1 MRTTFACLFF
11 TGAIAGTIAGCQGGT
26 GTEQPGNDTIKTDT
40 MAAAPVDMNNRLT
53 DEEKNAGWQLLFDG
67 TSKSNFHVFNKKSDG
82 SAWQVADGAL
92 QLDTTN
98 IKDGKITGG
107 GDLVT
112 NEEYESFDLKLEWK
126 IAPGG
131 NSGILFYVQE
141 GPSFGETYHTGP
153 EMQVLDN
160 AAHPDAKITKHRA
173 GDLYDLITSSPETV
187 KPAGEWNQVEVISN
201 KGALEF
207 HLNGTKV
214 LSTTMWDDNWKKMI
228 AASKFKQW
236 KGFGTYKKGRIALQD
251 HGNSVWYRN
260 IKIKKL

>member
-1 MRTTFACLFF
+1 MRTTFACLILA
-11 TGAIAGTIAGCQGGT
+11 GAIAGCQGGA
-26 GTEQPGNDTIKTDT
+26 GTNQPETDTTKTDT
-40 MAAAPVDMNNRLT
+40 MAAAPVKMKNNMLT

-67 TSKSNFHVFNKKSDG
+67 ASKSNFHVFNKKSDG
-82 SAWQVADGAL
+82 SAWQVTDGAL
-92 QLDTTN
+92 HLDTTTRTN
-98 IKDGKITGG
+98 DKIVGG

-126 IAPGG
+126 IDPGG
-131 NSGILFYVQE
+131 NSGIMFYVQE

-160 AAHPDAKITKHRA
+160 AAHSDAKIDKHRA
-173 GDLYDLITSSPETV
+173 GDLYDLIASSPETV

-207 HLNGTKV
+207 HLNGVKV
-214 LSTTMWDDNWKKMI
+214 LSTTMWDDAWKKMI

-236 KGFGTYKKGRIALQD
+236 RGFGAYQKGRIALQD

>member
-1 MRTTFACLFF
+1 MRTTFACLI
-11 TGAIAGTIAGCQGGT
+11 IAGAIAGCQGNSGT
-26 GTEQPGNDTIKTDT
+26 QQPGTDSTKTDT
-40 MAAAPVDMNNRLT
+40 MAPAPVEITTNILT
-53 DEEKNAGWQLLFDG
+53 EEEKNAGWQLLFDG
-67 TSKSNFHVFNKKSDG
+67 ASKSNFHVFNKKSDG
-82 SAWQVADGAL
+82 SAWQVADGAIH
-92 QLDTTN
+92 LDTTN
-98 IKDGKITGG
+98 LKDGKIVGG
-107 GDLVT
+107 GDLLT

-126 IAPGG
+126 IDPGG

-160 AAHPDAKITKHRA
+160 AAHPDAKINKHRA

-214 LSTTMWDDNWKKMI
+214 LATTMWDDAWKKMI

-236 KGFGTYKKGRIALQD
+236 SGFGTYKKGRIALQD

-260 IKIKKL
+260 IRIKKL

>member
-1 MRTTFACLFF
+1 MRTIFACLI
-11 TGAIAGTIAGCQGGT
+11 IAGAIAGCQGNSGT
-26 GTEQPGNDTIKTDT
+26 QQPVTDSTKTDT
-40 MAAAPVDMNNRLT
+40 MAPAPVEMKTNVLT
-53 DEEKNAGWQLLFDG
+53 EEEKTAGWQLLFDG
-67 TSKSNFHVFNKKSDG
+67 ASKSNFHVFNKKTDG

-92 QLDTTN
+92 HLDTTTKN
-98 IKDGKITGG
+98 KGKIVGG

-112 NEEYESFDLKLEWK
+112 NDEYESFDLKLEWK
-126 IAPGG
+126 IDSGG
-131 NSGILFYVQE
+131 NSGIMFYVQE

-160 AAHPDAKITKHRA
+160 AAHPDAKIIKHRA

-207 HLNGTKV
+207 HLNGTKI
-214 LSTTMWDDNWKKMI
+214 LATTMWDDAWKKMI

-236 KGFGTYKKGRIALQD
+236 SGFGTFKKGRIALQD

-260 IKIKKL
+260 LKIKKL

>member
-1 MRTTFACLFF
+1 MRTTFACLIF
-11 TGAIAGTIAGCQGGT
+11 AGVIAGCQGNAGT
-26 GTEQPGNDTIKTDT
+26 QQPGTDSTKTDS
-40 MAAAPVDMNNRLT
+40 MAPTAPVDMNNRLT
-53 DEEKNAGWQLLFDG
+53 DEEKNTGWQLLFDG
-67 TSKSNFHVFNKKSDG
+67 ASKSDFHVFNKKTDG

-92 QLDTTN
+92 HLDTTTKN
-98 IKDGKITGG
+98 NGKIVGG

-112 NEEYESFDLKLEWK
+112 NEEYESFDLKLDWK
-126 IAPGG
+126 IDAGG
-131 NSGILFYVQE
+131 NSGIMFYVQE

-160 AAHPDAKITKHRA
+160 AAHPDAKIVKHRA

-207 HLNGTKV
+207 HLNGTKI
-214 LSTTMWDDNWKKMI
+214 LTTTMWDDAWKKMI

>member
-1 MRTTFACLFF
+1 MRTTFACLILA
-11 TGAIAGTIAGCQGGT
+11 GAIAGCQGGT
-26 GTEQPGNDTIKTDT
+26 GTNQPETDTTKTDT
-40 MAAAPVDMNNRLT
+40 MAAAPVEMKTNILT

-67 TSKSNFHVFNKKSDG
+67 ASKSNFHVFNKKTDG
-82 SAWQVADGAL
+82 SAWQVTDGAIH
-92 QLDTTN
+92 LDTTTKN
-98 IKDGKITGG
+98 DGKIVGG

-126 IAPGG
+126 IDPGG
-131 NSGILFYVQE
+131 NSGIMFYVQE
-141 GPSFGETYHTGP
+141 GPKFGETYHTGP

-160 AAHPDAKITKHRA
+160 AAHPDAKIGKHRA
-173 GDLYDLITSSPETV
+173 GDLYDLIASSPETV

-207 HLNGTKV
+207 HLNGVKI
-214 LSTTMWDDNWKKMI
+214 LSTTMWDDAWKKMI

-236 KGFGTYKKGRIALQD
+236 SGFGAYKKGRIALQD

>member
-1 MRTTFACLFF
+1 MRTTFACLVLA
-11 TGAIAGTIAGCQGGT
+11 GAIAGCQGGT
-26 GTEQPGNDTIKTDT
+26 GTNQPGTDTTKTDT
-40 MAAAPVDMNNRLT
+40 MAAAPVEVTTNSLT
-53 DEEKNAGWQLLFDG
+53 NEEKNTGWQLLFDG
-67 TSKSNFHVFNKKSDG
+67 VSKGNFHVFNKKTDG
-82 SAWQVADGAL
+82 SAWQVTDGAIH
-92 QLDTTN
+92 LDTTTKN
-98 IKDGKITGG
+98 EGKIVGG

-126 IAPGG
+126 IDPGG
-131 NSGILFYVQE
+131 NSGIMFYVQE
-141 GPSFGETYHTGP
+141 GPGFTETYHTGP

-160 AAHPDAKITKHRA
+160 AAHPDAKINKHRA
-173 GDLYDLITSSPETV
+173 GDLYDLIASSPETV

-214 LSTTMWDDNWKKMI
+214 LSTTMWDDAWKKMI

-236 KGFGTYKKGRIALQD
+236 SGFGTYKKGRIALQD

>member
-1 MRTTFACLFF
+1 MRTTFACLIIA
-11 TGAIAGTIAGCQGGT
+11 GAIAGCQDNSGT
-26 GTEQPGNDTIKTDT
+26 QQSETDSTKRDT
-40 MAAAPVDMNNRLT
+40 MAPAPVEMKTNTLT

-67 TSKSNFHVFNKKSDG
+67 ASKSNFHVFNKKSDG
-82 SAWQVADGAL
+82 SAWQVTDGAIH
-92 QLDTTN
+92 LDTTTRN
-98 IKDGKITGG
+98 NGKIVGG

-112 NEEYESFDLKLEWK
+112 NEEYESFDLKLDWK
-126 IAPGG
+126 IDPGG
-131 NSGILFYVQE
+131 NSGIIFYVQE

-160 AAHPDAKITKHRA
+160 AAHPDAKIVKHRA

-207 HLNGTKV
+207 HLNGSKI
-214 LSTTMWDDNWKKMI
+214 LATTMWDDAWKKMI

-236 KGFGTYKKGRIALQD
+236 SGFGTYKKGRIALQD

-260 IKIKKL
+260 IRIKKL

>member
-1 MRTTFACLFF
+1 MRTTFACLI
-11 TGAIAGTIAGCQGGT
+11 IAGAIAGCQGNSGT
-26 GTEQPGNDTIKTDT
+26 QQAETDTTKTDT
-40 MAAAPVDMNNRLT
+40 MAPAPVEITTNTLT
-53 DEEKNAGWQLLFDG
+53 EEEKSAGWQLLFDG
-67 TSKSNFHVFNKKSDG
+67 ASKSNFHVFNKKTDG

-92 QLDTTN
+92 HLDTTTRD
-98 IKDGKITGG
+98 KGKIVGG
-107 GDLVT
+107 GDLLT
-112 NEEYESFDLKLEWK
+112 NEEYDNFDLKIDWK
-126 IAPGG
+126 IDPGG
-131 NSGILFYVQE
+131 NSGIMFYVQE

-160 AAHPDAKITKHRA
+160 AAHPDAKIIKHRA

-207 HLNGTKV
+207 HLNGTKI
-214 LSTTMWDDNWKKMI
+214 LSTTMWDDAWKKMI

-236 KGFGTYKKGRIALQD
+236 SGFGTYKKGRIALQD

>member
-1 MRTTFACLFF
+1 MRTTFACLIMA
-11 TGAIAGTIAGCQGGT
+11 GAIASCQGGS
-26 GTEQPGNDTIKTDT
+26 GTQQPGTDSTNTTTDT
-40 MAAAPVDMNNRLT
+40 MAKAAPVEMNNSLT

-67 TSKSNFHVFNKKSDG
+67 NSKSNFHVFNKKSDG
-82 SAWQVADGAL
+82 AAWQIVDGAL
-92 QLDTTN
+92 HLDTTN
-98 IKDGKITGG
+98 KKDGKIAGG

-112 NEEYESFDLKLEWK
+112 NDEYGNFDLKLDWK
-126 IAPGG
+126 IAAGG

-141 GPSFGETYHTGP
+141 GPKFGETYHTGP

-160 AAHPDAKITKHRA
+160 AAHPDAKIIKHRA

-187 KPAGEWNQVEVISN
+187 KPAGEWNQVEIVSN

-214 LSTTMWDDNWKKMI
+214 VSTTLWDDAWKKMI

-236 KGFGTYKKGRIALQD
+236 PGFGTYKTGHIALQD
-251 HGNSVWYRN
+251 HGNAVWYRN
-260 IKIKKL
+260 IRIKKL

>member
-1 MRTTFACLFF
+1 MRTTFACLI
-11 TGAIAGTIAGCQGGT
+11 IAGAIAGCQGNSGT
-26 GTEQPGNDTIKTDT
+26 QQPETDTTKTDT
-40 MAAAPVDMNNRLT
+40 MAPAPVEMTTNILT

-67 TSKSNFHVFNKKSDG
+67 ASKSNFHVFNKKSDG
-82 SAWQVADGAL
+82 SAWQVADGAIH
-92 QLDTTN
+92 LDTTTRN
-98 IKDGKITGG
+98 NGKIVGG
-107 GDLVT
+107 GDLLT
-112 NEEYESFDLKLEWK
+112 NDEYESFDLKLDWK
-126 IAPGG
+126 IDPGG
-131 NSGILFYVQE
+131 NSGIIFYVQE

-160 AAHPDAKITKHRA
+160 AAHPDAKIVKHRA

-207 HLNGTKV
+207 HLNGTKI
-214 LSTTMWDDNWKKMI
+214 LAITMWDDAWKKMI

-236 KGFGTYKKGRIALQD
+236 SGFGTYKKGRIALQD

>member
-1 MRTTFACLFF
+1 MRTTFACLILA
-11 TGAIAGTIAGCQGGT
+11 GAIAGCQGGS
-26 GTEQPGNDTIKTDT
+26 GTNQPETDSIKTDT
-40 MAAAPVDMNNRLT
+40 MAAAPVEIKNNILT

-67 TSKSNFHVFNKKSDG
+67 ASKSNFHVFNKKTDG
-82 SAWQVADGAL
+82 SAWQVTDGAL
-92 QLDTTN
+92 HLDTTTTN
-98 IKDGKITGG
+98 NGKIVGG

-112 NEEYESFDLKLEWK
+112 NEEYESFDLKLDWK
-126 IAPGG
+126 IDPGG
-131 NSGILFYVQE
+131 NSGIMFYVQE
-141 GPSFGETYHTGP
+141 GPKFGETYHTGP

-207 HLNGTKV
+207 HLNGTKI
-214 LSTTMWDDNWKKMI
+214 LATTMWDDAWKKMI

-236 KGFGTYKKGRIALQD
+236 SGFGAYKKGRIALQD
-251 HGNSVWYRN
+251 HDNSVWYRN